1 MVWGLRTHPS
11 KAIRGHTPFFMVYG
25 SDAIIPADLIHGAP
39 RVAFNNIAEAEKSRA
54 QDLDMLE
61 EERLDVILQVAR
73 YQQSLKRYY
82 DKNVKIK
89 TFNIGDLVLKR
100 KNTTMGQSKLSS
112 PWEGPYII
120 SEVLEPATFRLEDED
135 GIQLTNT
142 SNSDSLRRFYA

>member
-1 MVWGLRTHPS
+1 
-11 KAIRGHTPFFMVYG
+11 MVYG
-25 SDAIIPADLIHGAP
+25 SDAIIPVDLVHGAP

-54 QDLDMLE
+54 QDLNMLE
-61 EERLDVILQVAR
+61 EERLDVILQAAR

-100 KNTTMGQSKLSS
+100 KNTTVGQSKLSS

-120 SEVLEPATFRLEDED
+120 PEVLEPATFRLEDED

-142 SNSDSLRRFYA
+142 WNSDSLRRFYA